1 MGTSHFMA
9 ETTREMLNNSRKA
22 VGQTAEGV
30 VERSNI
36 LEDFRGF

>member
-1 MGTSHFMA
+1 MA
-9 ETTREMLNNSRKA
+9 ETTREMRTNSRKA
-22 VGQTAEGV
+22 VEQTAERV